1 MIVINWFQE
10 KPDYLHRPPGYDKT
24 NTSSVVKMLRHPD
37 SNRDELSSSTHLRF
51 DIPIIEC
58 CVYHSTMSQ
67 CFPTSTWTGLF
78 ILKYIMNYSPSR
90 AY

>member
-37 SNRDELSSSTHLRF
+37 SNRDEFTRYCREGIS
-51 DIPIIEC
+51 PII
-58 CVYHSTMSQ
+58 
-67 CFPTSTWTGLF
+67 
-78 ILKYIMNYSPSR
+78 YIFTCTF
-90 AY
+90 AG